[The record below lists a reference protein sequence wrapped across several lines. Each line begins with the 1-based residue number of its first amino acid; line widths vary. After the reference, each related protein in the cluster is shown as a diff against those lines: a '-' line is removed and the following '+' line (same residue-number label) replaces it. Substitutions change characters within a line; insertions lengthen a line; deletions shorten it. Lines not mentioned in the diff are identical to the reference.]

1 MISLTCNTKSEFK
14 EKNIDDNDL
23 FIIAKLKEITNLFL
37 VNRKIKAVRFRGKFR
52 HSYFPLYGLMNYN
65 DEIFQVSEGNQRLEG
80 KILRLILRNVQ
91 WQVELC
97 GETSLC
103 RLIRR
108 ESSFRSTVYESC
120 FKEHT
125 ASVSAN
131 LT

>member
-108 ESSFRSTVYESC
+108 ESSF
-120 FKEHT
+120 
-125 ASVSAN
+125 
-131 LT
+131 